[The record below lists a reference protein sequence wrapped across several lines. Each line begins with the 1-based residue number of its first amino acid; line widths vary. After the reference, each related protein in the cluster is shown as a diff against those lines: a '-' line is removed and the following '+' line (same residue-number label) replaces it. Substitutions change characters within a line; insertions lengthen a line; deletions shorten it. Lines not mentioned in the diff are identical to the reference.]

1 MNKTA
6 IKNYAVWA
14 RNELIERVTRKAYE
28 YGVKNDDIVADN
40 CAEMING
47 RLLTEEEKAQRKQL
61 IDEINKKG
69 FDQVIEEVSYTWFN
83 RFIALR
89 FMEVNNYIPQKVRV
103 FTNSENEFKPELLD
117 EAIHLDIEGIDKE
130 TVFEL
135 IDTNQR
141 DELYKMLLL
150 AICNDMGNY
159 LPGMFTTI
167 ADYTMLLFP
176 DNLLKEDSV
185 LGKLISDIEADNF
198 DIEKEG
204 QVEIIGWFYQFY
216 NIEPKDK
223 VFSRKSGTKIKK
235 EEIPAATQLFTP
247 DWIVRYMVENSLGRF
262 WLEGHPND
270 QLKEN
275 WKYYL
280 DEAAQEPEVESKLE
294 DIRNQYKSY
303 KPEDIKLIDTCMGS
317 GHIIIYAFDVFMQI
331 YESYGYTK
339 RDAAQLII
347 ENNLYGIDLDERAY
361 QLSYFAIMMK
371 ARQYSRRILSKNIKP
386 NVYYVASSKEVHENI
401 WEYFGEQK
409 EVAMKLWQSFEN
421 ASELGSLLELDITL
435 DELNSLEDKL
445 EEIKNSTDNDLLA
458 QAYTSEAYDAI
469 APLMKVAKVLV
480 QKYEVVVT
488 NERELLGLSA

>member
-1 MNKTA
+1 M
-6 IKNYAVWA
+6 V
-14 RNELIERVTRKAYE
+14 
-28 YGVKNDDIVADN
+28 
-40 CAEMING
+40 NG
-47 RLLTEEEKAQRKQL
+47 RLLTEEEKTQRKQL

-89 FMEVNNYIPQKVRV
+89 FMEVNNYMPQKVRV

-130 TVFEL
+130 TVFEF

-262 WLEGHPND
+262 
-270 QLKEN
+270 
-275 WKYYL
+275 
-280 DEAAQEPEVESKLE
+280 
-294 DIRNQYKSY
+294 
-303 KPEDIKLIDTCMGS
+303 C
-317 GHIIIYAFDVFMQI
+317 DVSI
-331 YESYGYTK
+331 
-339 RDAAQLII
+339 
-347 ENNLYGIDLDERAY
+347 
-361 QLSYFAIMMK
+361 
-371 ARQYSRRILSKNIKP
+371 
-386 NVYYVASSKEVHENI
+386 
-401 WEYFGEQK
+401 
-409 EVAMKLWQSFEN
+409 
-421 ASELGSLLELDITL
+421 
-435 DELNSLEDKL
+435 
-445 EEIKNSTDNDLLA
+445 
-458 QAYTSEAYDAI
+458 
-469 APLMKVAKVLV
+469 
-480 QKYEVVVT
+480 
-488 NERELLGLSA
+488 